1 MRGWQIFRYS
11 FWMVINNIETA
22 FRLSVVLYALQA
34 LNQVLVL
41 LYAPEEPIT
50 GTPVS
55 PVIAV
60 IFLVTGF
67 LAIFASL
74 WIAVAWHRF
83 VLTGESEAGA
93 VPPLH
98 GSLILGYL
106 GRSIMIG
113 LIIALALVIVGVP
126 VFMATAAA
134 PLTGFVMLVGL
145 FVIGAYLFLRLSLIL
160 PACAIGQKITVKEAW
175 TATAKDHGSVFVLAV
190 IVVFLGA
197 VLQIP
202 TWLTPDPRSFVNLV
216 YTVVTG
222 WFTTMIGVS
231 VLTTLFRVYIE
242 SRSLD

>member
-11 FWMVINNIETA
+11 FWMVINNLETA

-41 LYAPEEPIT
+41 LYAPEEPVT
-50 GTPVS
+50 GTPVGLE
-55 PVIAV
+55 IGV

-83 VLTGESEAGA
+83 VLTGESEEGA

-113 LIIALALVIVGVP
+113 LIIALALIAVGVP
-126 VFMATAAA
+126 LLMASMAA
-134 PLTGFVMLVGL
+134 PLIGFVMLIGL
-145 FVIGAYLFLRLSLIL
+145 LVIGAYLFLRLGLIL
-160 PACAIGQKITVKEAW
+160 PAGAVGQKLSLREAW
-175 TATAKDHGSVFVLAV
+175 MATAKDHGSILVLAL
-190 IVVFLGA
+190 IVVLLSA
-197 VLQIP
+197 LVQLP
-202 TWLTPDPRSFVNLV
+202 TWLNPEPRSFINLV
-216 YTVVTG
+216 YSVVTG
-222 WFTTMIGVS
+222 WFGTMIGVS
-231 VLTTLFRVYIE
+231 VLTTLFAVYIE
-242 SRSLD
+242 GRSID